1 MDSAQPACCVSE
13 NETTSDNHVLFDQS
27 GPEWPTVTKTN
38 DTIKLI
44 QQLVD
49 EECAADAGCETEELC
64 LSVVVPVY
72 NERRWLHAILER
84 IRAVPIAKEIILI
97 DDCSTDGTRD
107 ILKDIEREA
116 ASAQAAI
123 DAGKQTPQTGLPLNR
138 IRVAFHE
145 KNQGKGA
152 SLRTGFALATGQIVI
167 IQDADLEYSPSDYPQ
182 LIQPI
187 VDGRADV
194 VFGSRYLGQARPVL
208 NFWHCQVNRLLTTI
222 SNIFTGLNLT
232 DMETCYKVFRTP
244 VLQEIAKDLKSDRFG
259 FEPEISARLARRKL
273 RIFEVP
279 ISYSPRTY
287 EEGKKIT
294 WRDGIDAIARIVWFR
309 FAK

>member
-1 MDSAQPACCVSE
+1 MDSARPACCVSE
-13 NETTSDNHVLFDQS
+13 TDGRSDDHVLFNQADTELPS
-27 GPEWPTVTKTN
+27 GTRAG
-38 DTIKLI
+38 DTILMI

-49 EECAADAGCETEELC
+49 DECAVDAGCEAEELC

-72 NERRWLHAILER
+72 NERRWLRTILAR
-84 IRAVPIAKEIILI
+84 IQAVPIAKEIILV

-107 ILKDIEREA
+107 ILKEIERESA
-116 ASAQAAI
+116 ATLAETGTAT
-123 DAGKQTPQTGLPLNR
+123 TPQPAGLPRNR
-138 IRVAFHE
+138 IRVTYHE

-167 IQDADLEYSPSDYPQ
+167 VQDADLEYSPSDYPQ
-182 LIQPI
+182 LVQPI
-187 VDGRADV
+187 IDGRADV

-208 NFWHCQVNRLLTTI
+208 NFWHCQINRLLTTI

-259 FEPEISARLARRKL
+259 FEPEISARVARRKL